1 MKKTLLFMVLGLGLT
16 SVANAQYEPKKGD
29 IATEIGF
36 TPFNTKTGES
46 FKLNEGMFKVRYFLT
61 DKDAIR
67 LKLGVDIDNSSNT
80 QTGGYTPNEIKSATV
95 NSWTKEINNKSSKFS
110 FRLGYERHFAVSGR
124 FDVYAGAE
132 FGYEICK
139 NSGDATYSEFSTTY
153 DSDKKI
159 SKTEAK
165 SISAES
171 SDCQIREIG
180 FKDYVKEGYVNTENN
195 SEKNTFV
202 GALFAGVDFYVYKKL
217 YLGAELGISFK
228 SGKTSQSYKDYASSY
243 LAKNS
248 DGVETNSLYVNYSG
262 ETATKVSKTYDG
274 NERTEKT
281 TVGTEGNSPISTETT
296 RTELKFYVE
305 PAIRLGWRF

>member
-1 MKKTLLFMVLGLGLT
+1 
-16 SVANAQYEPKKGD
+16 
-29 IATEIGF
+29 
-36 TPFNTKTGES
+36 
-46 FKLNEGMFKVRYFLT
+46 MFKVRYFLT
-61 DKDAIR
+61 DKDAVR
-67 LKLGVDIDNSSNT
+67 LKLGVDIDNSSDT

-139 NSGDATYSEFSTTY
+139 NSGDATYSKFSTTY

-171 SDCQIREIG
+171 SDCQISEIG
-180 FKDYVKEGYVNTENN
+180 FSDYLNDGKEGYVNTTNN

-243 LAKNS
+243 LKKNS
-248 DGVETNSLYVNYSG
+248 DGVETYSQYVNYSG

-274 NERTEKT
+274 NERKEEI
-281 TVGTEGNSPISTETT
+281 TVGSNIDSPISTETT

>member
-1 MKKTLLFMVLGLGLT
+1 MVLGLGLT

-29 IATEIGF
+29 IATEIGL
-36 TPFNTKTGES
+36 TLFNTEDDQS

-139 NSGDATYSEFSTTY
+139 NSGDATYSKFSTTY

-165 SISAES
+165 SISAY
-171 SDCQIREIG
+171 CCPL
-180 FKDYVKEGYVNTENN
+180 KDFSMK
-195 SEKNTFV
+195 
-202 GALFAGVDFYVYKKL
+202 
-217 YLGAELGISFK
+217 
-228 SGKTSQSYKDYASSY
+228 
-243 LAKNS
+243 
-248 DGVETNSLYVNYSG
+248 
-262 ETATKVSKTYDG
+262 
-274 NERTEKT
+274 
-281 TVGTEGNSPISTETT
+281 
-296 RTELKFYVE
+296 
-305 PAIRLGWRF
+305 